1 MIGALVSGAAWT
13 EDHIRPARILV
24 VDDDAELRRFLAT
37 VLRANGY
44 NVDTADGEQRGLQSL
59 GARGADLVVL
69 DLTLPDGDGQAL
81 LRAVRQ
87 WSQVPVI
94 VLSGRAEETEKVSA
108 LDAGANDYITKPFGV
123 HELLARVRA
132 QLRGPSTVPERATL
146 DDGYLRIDLA
156 ERTVTLGG
164 DAVTLTRKEYALLAM
179 LARNVGR
186 VVTQSQLLRELWGP
200 TYEQDTHYL
209 RILVGKLRQK
219 LGDDAASPRWIL
231 TEPGVGL
238 RLLLAP

>member
-1 MIGALVSGAAWT
+1 MGALVSGAAWT